1 MPTPFGAT
9 RVDAMA
15 AAQELIDSGQL
26 ENQLSH
32 LVTLRS
38 ESQNPAQAAV
48 LGQYLRLIIR
58 PILLDMGFDA
68 SVHDNPIP
76 DAPPAAG

>member
-48 LGQYLRLIIR
+48 LV
-58 PILLDMGFDA
+58 D
-68 SVHDNPIP
+68 
-76 DAPPAAG
+76 